1 MDSSHATPLWMWAS
15 FFGLFLALLG
25 FDLGFLNKKDHVI
38 SIRESLKLSVIYA
51 IVAFLFGG
59 FIWQVNDGGSGLE
72 DAGLFITGY
81 LVELSLSLDNIFV
94 ISLVLSYFAVP
105 KQYQHRVLF
114 WGIIGVILMRGLMIG
129 AGSIAVQKFHFILY
143 FFAGFLVFT
152 GIKML
157 MMKEDDPE
165 DMGDNKVVKFFKKH
179 MRVTPELHGSKFM
192 IKQADAK
199 GKLVTFFTP
208 LMLALAVVEVVDVIF
223 AVDSIP
229 AILAI
234 TQKPFIVY
242 TSNLFAIMG
251 LRSLYF
257 TLSAMLDRFKYLKYS
272 LALVL
277 VFIGGKVLISAA
289 LDYDFP
295 HALSLAVTLGL
306 LLGGALFSLHR
317 TKGEPESKPAE

>member
-1 MDSSHATPLWMWAS
+1 MWAS
-15 FFGLFLALLG
+15 FFGLFIALLG
-25 FDLGFLNKKDHVI
+25 FDLGVLNKKDHVI

-59 FIWQVNDGGSGLE
+59 FIWLVDQGGTGME

-94 ISLVLSYFAVP
+94 ISLVLTYFAVP
-105 KQYQHRVLF
+105 KHYQHRVLF
-114 WGIIGVILMRGLMIG
+114 WGILGVILMRGLMIG
-129 AGSIAVQKFHFILY
+129 VGSAAVQNFHWILY

-157 MMKEDDPE
+157 MMKEDDAH
-165 DMGDNKVVKFFKKH
+165 DMADNKVVKFFEKR
-179 MRVTPELHGSKFM
+179 MRVTKELHGSKF
-192 IKQADAK
+192 ITRQPNAQ

-208 LMLALAVVEVVDVIF
+208 LMLALAVVEVVDVVF

-257 TLSAMLDRFKYLKYS
+257 MLSAMLDRFKYLKYS

-277 VFIGGKVLISAA
+277 VFIGGKVLISGA
-289 LDYDFP
+289 LHFEFP
-295 HALSLAVTLGL
+295 HALSLAITLGL

-317 TKGEPESKPAE
+317 TKNDVDIKPAE